1 MEVRLDGVSYQSRVH
16 GTYHQLDTSDV
27 IMLGTANNQARVQD
41 LTRGHFTQGFQVER
55 VHVRLPF
62 PSSHPYYQG
71 CMKNISIMGV
81 YLDTTKAEHLV
92 GQNIQECAN
101 RRK

>member
-27 IMLGTANNQARVQD
+27 IMLGTANNNARVQD
-41 LTRGHFTQGFQVER
+41 LTRGHFTQGFQVDEKNTF
-55 VHVRLPF
+55 LPF
-62 PSSHPYYQG
+62 LTSLYYQG